1 MREQNPDISGV
12 PEVLLNPGGSSPV
25 PYYELPLADVHELGK
40 SSVPMRLTNEEL
52 DVVTNSTMVLGRSGT
67 GNVIAKTINET
78 TSFDGNVPCFNGI
91 IPPCFFYR

>member
-1 MREQNPDISGV
+1 
-12 PEVLLNPGGSSPV
+12 V

-67 GNVIAKTINET
+67 GNVIAKK
-78 TSFDGNVPCFNGI
+78 
-91 IPPCFFYR
+91 